1 MLQEPNYIREISQEY
16 NFQTSQV
23 EVVLDLT
30 NEGATVPFIAR
41 YRKEKTGNLDEDEIR
56 NILTLK
62 TKLENLYEAKKTAIN
77 GIEEQDKM
85 TPELMENILKAQT
98 QKEVEE
104 IYKPYKSKRKTK
116 AMIAIEN
123 GFQPFA
129 DLIKQNKEL
138 TKHTPELAE
147 ALQIFSF
154 EGILEW
160 CQEIIAA
167 EISANAD
174 LRASLI
180 KNLNK
185 TGNISSKYKTEKSL
199 EKLNDKD
206 KQQIPKFEIYSD
218 FINPIRLLKPYQ
230 ILALNRGENLG
241 ILNVKIEK
249 EAEHSLAI
257 QEQYAEIL
265 QVLSK
270 NRPPLY
276 PLLQGGAEAWEPPL
290 GGEVPAE
297 QGVGSVFIPQLQLAF
312 KKGYDAL
319 FSSVENEIRS
329 TLSELW
335 EDDAIATFQINLKR
349 LLMTKPEYGNKILA
363 IDPWYA
369 AGCKIAILDELG
381 NPQAFT
387 KIYLHRTQEA
397 KNIITDLLEKHRP
410 DVVIIGNGTGNKE
423 TIDLVQ
429 ELTDTDIYI
438 VNESGASVYSASK
451 IAQEE
456 FPKLDSLD
464 RGTISIGRRFI
475 DPLSELVKVPVGSI
489 GVGLYQ
495 HDVPAKKLEE
505 KLGNV
510 VEDVVNLIGINVNN
524 ASSYVLNYI
533 SGIDK
538 RLAKKIYNNR
548 PYASREELKKQ
559 MSDKTYE
566 QAIGFLRIPESS
578 EKLDNTDIHPE
589 QYAVAKYI
597 LENFTNKTTG
607 HPEWNEGS
615 TTQQMDSSP
624 NILGSEWH
632 IRDFFTS
639 HQEELQKLY
648 PDTNRDTIKFI
659 LSSYNEAGKEKRII
673 STHKKATPSKDISE
687 IQEGDIVPG
696 IVKNVVAFGAFVDIG
711 LKNDGLAHVSHIADT
726 FIKDPN
732 DFLQVGQDVQ
742 VKVLSIDEKTW
753 KIQLSI
759 REAKGE

>member
-23 EVVLDLT
+23 EVVLELT

-56 NILTLK
+56 NILALK
-62 TKLENLYEAKKTAIN
+62 TKLESLYEAKKTAIN
-77 GIEEQDKM
+77 GIEEQGKM

-129 DLIKQNKEL
+129 NMLKQNKEL
-138 TKHTPELAE
+138 TESTPELADT
-147 ALQIFSF
+147 LKDFSF
-154 EGILEW
+154 EEILEW

-185 TGNISSKYKTEKSL
+185 TGNLSSKYKTEKSL

-249 EAEHSLAI
+249 EEEHTLVT
-257 QEQYAEIL
+257 QEQYAQILNTSHPREGGDPLSEDRFLPTQEWQEIF
-265 QVLSK
+265 VS
-270 NRPPLY
+270 
-276 PLLQGGAEAWEPPL
+276 
-290 GGEVPAE
+290 
-297 QGVGSVFIPQLQLAF
+297 QLQEAF

-329 TLSELW
+329 TLSELG

-387 KIYLHRTQEA
+387 KIYLHRTQET
-397 KNIITDLLEKHRP
+397 KEIITDLLKKHNP
-410 DVVIIGNGTGNKE
+410 DVIIIGNGTGNKE

-429 ELTDTDIYI
+429 ELTETDIYI

-456 FPKLDSLD
+456 FPDLDSLD

-538 RLAKKIYNNR
+538 RLAKKIYKNR

-566 QAIGFLRIPESS
+566 QAIGFLRIPDSTEN
-578 EKLDNTDIHPE
+578 LDNTDIHPE

-597 LENFTNKTTG
+597 LENFN
-607 HPEWNEGS
+607 NEGS
-615 TTQQMDSSP
+615 VIPAKAGIQEKWKI
-624 NILGSEWH
+624 NK
-632 IRDFFTS
+632 FFSS
-639 HQEELQKLY
+639 HQKELQKLY

-659 LSSYNEAGKEKRII
+659 LSSYTEAGKEKRTI

-711 LKNDGLAHVSHIADT
+711 LKNDGLVHVSHIADT

-742 VKVLSIDEKTW
+742 VKVLSINEKTW

-759 REAKGE
+759 REAKGK